1 MDLALSSH
9 NASNIGN
16 TASKLIFTVIIAI
29 IIMNNILR
37 LFCLFGLLPFP
48 TFVIKN
54 FGKRI
59 RGLE

>member
-1 MDLALSSH
+1 MI
-9 NASNIGN
+9 NIVMVNGFPRSGK
-16 TASKLIFTVIIAI
+16 TLFTNNL
-29 IIMNNILR
+29 MNNILR

>member
-1 MDLALSSH
+1 
-9 NASNIGN
+9 
-16 TASKLIFTVIIAI
+16 
-29 IIMNNILR
+29 MNNILR

-48 TFVIKN
+48 TLVIKN